1 MLIVPH
7 YVLQS
12 FLHRRCLLGSD
23 LGVLLDGDLVVGL
36 EGGDEVVGELSAVQA
51 SAYGH
56 GEKYDICNENVREA
70 LDQLELV
77 CDLAA
82 LGLDILLGI
91 LEVLMRGLGL
101 EGDL

>member
-1 MLIVPH
+1 MPITPYYILR
-7 YVLQS
+7 S
-12 FLHRRCLLGSD
+12 FHDRGCLLGSD

-36 EGGDEVVGELSAVQA
+36 KGGDEVVGELSAVQA

-56 GEKYDICNENVREA
+56 EERHGAGSRNIREA

-82 LGLDILLGI
+82 LGLDILLGA
-91 LEVLMRGLGL
+91 LEVLVRGLGL
-101 EGDL
+101 EGNL

>member
-1 MLIVPH
+1 MQI
-7 YVLQS
+7 
-12 FLHRRCLLGSD
+12 
-23 LGVLLDGDLVVGL
+23 
-36 EGGDEVVGELSAVQA
+36 SA
-51 SAYGH
+51 SGH
-56 GEKYDICNENVREA
+56 GERHDAGSESVREA